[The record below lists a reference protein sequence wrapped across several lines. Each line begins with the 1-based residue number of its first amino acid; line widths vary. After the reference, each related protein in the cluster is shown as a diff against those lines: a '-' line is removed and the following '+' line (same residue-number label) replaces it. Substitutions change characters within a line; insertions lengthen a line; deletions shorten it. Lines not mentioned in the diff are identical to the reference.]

1 MVIKGNGELESESE
15 ESEGETD
22 QGEEEL
28 EDETETLQASNAEL
42 SLVSRRVLVVYKDE
56 DQVQRENIFHTRCEI
71 QGNIC
76 SMIVDS
82 ESCTNV
88 ISNLVVDKLG

>member
-1 MVIKGNGELESESE
+1 MVLKDNGELESDSDA
-15 ESEGETD
+15 ETKID
-22 QGEEEL
+22 GEEVGDEDH
-28 EDETETLQASNAEL
+28 DETMTLKASNNEL
-42 SLVSRRVLVVYKDE
+42 SLVSRRVFAVYKDE

-82 ESCTNV
+82 GSCTNV
-88 ISNLVVDKLG
+88 ISNW